1 MGPHAPVF
9 LEVSMAYATA
19 DDLITRMGGS
29 LSTEDR
35 RRVTAMAD
43 DFSAF
48 MDDTMSDHDIDPDS
62 VSQNVKKQVCVDLLV
77 SWWSL
82 QGVPA
87 GAASMSQTVG
97 DVSESVS
104 YGASASAQTR
114 SPFWLSASQKAR
126 LGIKQKISSMI
137 MVPDVPRVKEDYYG

>member
-1 MGPHAPVF
+1 
-9 LEVSMAYATA
+9 MAYATA
-19 DDLITRMGGS
+19 DDLITRMGCT
-29 LSTEDR
+29 LSSSDR
-35 RRVTAMAD
+35 TRVTAMAE

-48 MDDTMSDHDIDPDS
+48 MDDTMSDHDIDPES
-62 VSQNVKKQVCVDLLV
+62 VSQNVKKQICVDLLV

-104 YGASASAQTR
+104 YGAAASAQTR

-126 LGIKQKISSMI
+126 LGIKQRISSMI
-137 MVPDVPRVKEDYYG
+137 MVPDVPRVKEDYYGR

>member
-1 MGPHAPVF
+1 
-9 LEVSMAYATA
+9 MAYATP

-35 RRVTAMAD
+35 RRVTAMAE

-48 MDDTMSDHDIDPDS
+48 MDDTMSDHDINPDS
-62 VSQNVKKQVCVDLLV
+62 VSQNVKKQICVDLLV

-104 YGASASAQTR
+104 YGSVASAQTR

-126 LGIKQKISSMI
+126 LGIKQRISSMI
-137 MVPDVPRVKEDYYG
+137 MVPDIPRTKEEYYG

>member
-1 MGPHAPVF
+1 
-9 LEVSMAYATA
+9 MAYATP
-19 DDLITRMGGS
+19 DDLITRMGCT

-35 RRVTAMAD
+35 RRVTAMAE
-43 DFSAF
+43 DFSSF
-48 MDDTMSDHDIDPDS
+48 IDDTMHDHDVDPES
-62 VSQNVKKQVCVDLLV
+62 VSQNVKKQICVDLLV

-104 YGASASAQTR
+104 YGAAASAQTR

-137 MVPDVPRVKEDYYG
+137 MVPDVPRAKEEYYGR

>member
-1 MGPHAPVF
+1 MGPHAPI
-9 LEVSMAYATA
+9 LSEVLMAYATP

-35 RRVTAMAD
+35 ARVTAMAE
-43 DFSAF
+43 DFSSF
-48 MDDTMSDHDIDPDS
+48 MDDTMSDHDVDPES

-87 GAASMSQTVG
+87 GAA
-97 DVSESVS
+97 
-104 YGASASAQTR
+104 
-114 SPFWLSASQKAR
+114 P
-126 LGIKQKISSMI
+126 
-137 MVPDVPRVKEDYYG
+137 

>member
-1 MGPHAPVF
+1 
-9 LEVSMAYATA
+9 MAYATP
-19 DDLITRMGGS
+19 DDLITRMGCT
-29 LSTEDR
+29 LSSEDR
-35 RRVTAMAD
+35 TRVTAMAE

-48 MDDTMSDHDIDPDS
+48 MDDTMSDHDINPDS
-62 VSQNVKKQVCVDLLV
+62 VSQNVKKQICVDLLV

-104 YGASASAQTR
+104 YGSAASAQTR

-126 LGIKQKISSMI
+126 LGIKQRISSMI
-137 MVPDVPRVKEDYYG
+137 MVPDIPRTKEDYYGG

>member
-1 MGPHAPVF
+1 
-9 LEVSMAYATA
+9 MAYATA
-19 DDLITRMGGS
+19 DDLITRMGCT
-29 LSTEDR
+29 LSSADR
-35 RRVTAMAD
+35 TRVTAMAE
-43 DFSAF
+43 DFSSF

-62 VSQNVKKQVCVDLLV
+62 VSKTVKKQGCVELLV
-77 SWWSL
+77 SWWAL

-104 YGASASAQTR
+104 YGAAASAQTR

-137 MVPDVPRVKEDYYG
+137 MVPDIPRAKEEYYG

>member
-1 MGPHAPVF
+1 MPQYF
-9 LEVSMAYATA
+9 LEVSMAYATP

-35 RRVTAMAD
+35 TRVTAMAE

-48 MDDTMSDHDIDPDS
+48 MDDTMSDHDVDPES
-62 VSQNVKKQVCVDLLV
+62 VSQNVKKQICVDLLV

-104 YGASASAQTR
+104 YGAAASAQTR

-126 LGIKQKISSMI
+126 LGIKQRISSMI
-137 MVPDVPRVKEDYYG
+137 MVPDVPSVKGDYYG

>member
-1 MGPHAPVF
+1 
-9 LEVSMAYATA
+9 MAYATA
-19 DDLITRMGGS
+19 DDLIIRMGCT
-29 LSTEDR
+29 LSSEDR
-35 RRVTAMAD
+35 TRGRAMAD

-48 MDDTMSDHDIDPDS
+48 MDDTMSDHDINPDS
-62 VSQNVKKQVCVDLLV
+62 VSQNVKRQVCVDLLV

-104 YGASASAQTR
+104 YGAAASAQTR

-126 LGIKQKISSMI
+126 LGIKQRISSMI
-137 MVPDVPRVKEDYYG
+137 MVPDGPRTKEEYYG